1 MNTVHFDF
9 TDARVLVTGGTSG
22 IGNAIATAFADSG
35 AAVTVT
41 GTRAAATD
49 YPDIRPRCV
58 QLPAVPHPGSGIR

>member
-9 TDARVLVTGGTSG
+9 TDAQVLVTGGTSG

-35 AAVTVT
+35 ATVTVT
-41 GTRAAATD
+41 GTRRRGHRL
-49 YPDIRPRCV
+49 PRHRPRCV